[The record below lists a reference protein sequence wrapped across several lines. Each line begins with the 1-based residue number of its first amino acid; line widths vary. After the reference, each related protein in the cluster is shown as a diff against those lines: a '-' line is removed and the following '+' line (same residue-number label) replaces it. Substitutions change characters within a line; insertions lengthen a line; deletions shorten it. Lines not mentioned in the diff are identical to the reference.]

1 MYGSHQGQSST
12 DSIAGGDYQTI
23 RLAEHVYLHAHHA
36 PHFMA
41 SRVDIFIHDRLRPL
55 QNTKLALLSRI
66 LERGTSSLPT
76 MRAISQFA
84 DALFGAAYLSEIDQ
98 FGDVQAIHLGLEVLD
113 SAFLPDRTEDLLG
126 PGLDLL
132 RDVLFDPYL
141 EDEEEF
147 PQRTVK
153 REKRAL
159 VRQIGSLLNDKSAYA
174 QRRCVQE
181 MCGEEPYGLF
191 VLGDLGDLDSID
203 GRSLWQCHRQLLTS
217 KPLDIFFSS
226 RHPIDAQTVAE
237 FHQRFASSSP
247 RHHRVEAGGGDGAAN
262 PRIPSRLREIV
273 DTDEV
278 SQGRLVFGMRTST
291 GLADAAF
298 PALVVLN
305 NVLGSDGHSRLHRTV
320 REEAGLC
327 YYIGS
332 FLEPLCRLMFI
343 EAGIDTGDYEE
354 ARSRIEDEQRVI
366 GSSGPSG
373 DELARAKKQ
382 LTQRLYSLTDDREAL
397 MRFYFARRIG
407 KAEIS
412 RTALAR
418 QIEAVTVDDVRE
430 VARGLYPDTVYFLS
444 GRKGVDGR

>member
-12 DSIAGGDYQTI
+12 DSTAEVDYQSI
-23 RLAEHVYLHAHHA
+23 RLADHVYLHAHHA

-41 SRVDIFIHDRLRPL
+41 SRVDIFLHDRLRPV

-66 LERGTSSLPT
+66 LERGTNSLPT
-76 MRAISQFA
+76 MRAINQFA
-84 DALFGAAYLSEIDQ
+84 DGLFGAAYVSEIDQ

-113 SAFLPDRTEDLLG
+113 SAFLPDRGEDLLS

-132 RDVLFDPYL
+132 RDVLFDPYR
-141 EDEEEF
+141 ENEEEF
-147 PQRTVK
+147 PSGMVE

-159 VRQIGSLLNDKSAYA
+159 DRQIGSLLNDKSAYA

-181 MCGEEPYGLF
+181 MCGQEPYGLF
-191 VLGDLGDLDSID
+191 ALGDLRDLHSID
-203 GRSLWQCHRQLLTS
+203 GRSLWQCHQHLLTS
-217 KPLDIFFSS
+217 RPLDIFFSS
-226 RHPIDAQTVAE
+226 RHQIDAETVTQFE
-237 FHQRFASSSP
+237 RRFASSP
-247 RHHRVEAGGGDGAAN
+247 KRLHVDTEPGFDAEPHL
-262 PRIPSRLREIV
+262 PSRLREIV

-278 SQGRLVFGMRTST
+278 SQGRLVFGLRTST

-305 NVLGSDGHSRLHRTV
+305 NVLGSDGHSRLHRRV

-354 ARSRIEDEQRVI
+354 ARPRIEDEWRAI

-382 LTQRLYSLTDDREAL
+382 LTQRLHSLTDDRDAL

-407 KAEIS
+407 KAEI
-412 RTALAR
+412 RRAALAR
-418 QIEAVTVDDVRE
+418 QIEEVTADDVRE
-430 VARGLYPDTVYFLS
+430 VAKGLYPDTVYFLS
-444 GRKGVDGR
+444 GSRKGVDGR

>member
-23 RLAEHVYLHAHHA
+23 RLADHVYLHAHHA

-66 LERGTSSLPT
+66 LERGTNSLPT
-76 MRAISQFA
+76 MRAISQFV
-84 DALFGAAYLSEIDQ
+84 DGLFGAAYVSEIDQ

-113 SAFLPDRTEDLLG
+113 STFLPDRTEDLLG

-141 EDEEEF
+141 ENEEEF
-147 PQRTVK
+147 PQRTVE

-159 VRQIGSLLNDKSAYA
+159 DRQIGSLLNDKSAYA

-191 VLGDLGDLDSID
+191 ALGDLRDLPSID
-203 GRSLWQCHRQLLTS
+203 GRGLWQCHEHLLTS
-217 KPLDIFFSS
+217 RPMDIFFSS
-226 RHPIDAQTVAE
+226 RHQIDADTVAQFE
-237 FHQRFASSSP
+237 RRFASSPKRLNVDSGLGFDAEP
-247 RHHRVEAGGGDGAAN
+247 NR
-262 PRIPSRLREIV
+262 PSRLREIV

-278 SQGRLVFGMRTST
+278 SQGRLVFGLRTST

-354 ARSRIEDEQRVI
+354 ARSRIEDEQRAI

-382 LTQRLYSLTDDREAL
+382 LMQRLYSLTDDREAL

-407 KAEIS
+407 KAEI
-412 RTALAR
+412 RRAALAR